1 MEIMHW
7 WLIKMVA
14 IQLLALIGIAWGLR
28 YLHQTQTR
36 RVLAKVRKD
45 NPPPAPSPRSPGQPL
60 SEN

>member
-1 MEIMHW
+1 MHIIHW

-14 IQLLALIGIAWGLR
+14 IQLLALIGIAWGVR
-28 YLHQTQTR
+28 YLYQAQTR

-45 NPPPAPSPRSPGQPL
+45 NPPTTPVPRPQARPF